1 MYIKS
6 LELVHFITGS
16 LYPNISPFPSLT
28 LQPLASTILLA
39 TSLTFTFYVPHI
51 NEITQYWSFCVSLT
65 WLSIMSFRTFVHVNA
80 NGIVSFFVRL
90 NNILWYDYTHT
101 HTHTHTHKTFSLPIH
116 TLTRH
121 FGCFLILASVNNTAL
136 NMGVHL
142 SPQHLYSISF
152 FEYILRSGI
161 AGSYG
166 GF

>member
-101 HTHTHTHKTFSLPIH
+101 HTHTHI
-116 TLTRH
+116 RH
-121 FGCFLILASVNNTAL
+121 FLYPFIHWQDTLVVSLSWLVWIILHWTWEYTYL
-136 NMGVHL
+136 L
-142 SPQHLYSISF
+142 SISIQYRF
-152 FEYILRSGI
+152 LNIYSEVE
-161 AGSYG
+161 
-166 GF
+166 